1 MACEQWQAKL
11 DTYLDGELPA
21 DEMRAFDAHVHTCPQ
36 CAPLALSRVQMKQ
49 ALRAAGK
56 QFVPTAEF
64 RRRIQESAGAK
75 KAEKRSWTLAW
86 AALAVLLIIGVF
98 TAYIGRQH
106 ARSERL
112 YSELA
117 DLHVATLASSSP
129 VDVVST
135 DRHTVKPWFQGK
147 LPFTFNLPDLQNT
160 DFTLLGGRVTYLA
173 QNPGAQLIYQ
183 IRKHEISVF
192 IFQERAVD
200 GLPGPSGLGSKDN
213 FHINSWREGGL
224 VYFAIG
230 DVGGDDINRLSELL
244 KTAAKS

>member
-1 MACEQWQAKL
+1 MVCEQWQTKL

-21 DEMRAFDAHVHTCPQ
+21 DEMRAFDAHVHKCPH
-36 CAPLALSRVQMKQ
+36 CAPLALARVQMKQ
-49 ALRAAGK
+49 AVRAAGK
-56 QFVPTAEF
+56 QFAPTAEF
-64 RRRIQESAGAK
+64 RRRIQESAGTKPAAK
-75 KAEKRSWTLAW
+75 PSWSLAW
-86 AALAVLLIIGVF
+86 AVVVALLLIGLF
-98 TAYIGRQH
+98 TAYFGQER
-106 ARSERL
+106 ARSQRL

-173 QNPGAQLIYQ
+173 QNPGAHLIYQ
-183 IRKHEISVF
+183 IRKHEVSVF
-192 IFQERAVD
+192 IFQERAGTGVASI
-200 GLPGPSGLGSKDN
+200 SGLRTKDN
-213 FHINSWREGGL
+213 FRINSWREDDL
-224 VYFAIG
+224 VYFVIG
-230 DVGGDDINRLSELL
+230 DVGGEEINRLSELL